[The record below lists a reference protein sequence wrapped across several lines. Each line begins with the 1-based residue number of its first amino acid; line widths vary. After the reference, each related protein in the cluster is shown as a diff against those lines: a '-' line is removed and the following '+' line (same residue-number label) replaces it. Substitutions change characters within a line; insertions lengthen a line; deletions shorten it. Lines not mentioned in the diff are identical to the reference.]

1 MLGPVDDFRRKKSEE
16 MASVSKPIMNEKM
29 WRAVL
34 SRDSSRDREFVY
46 AVRSTG
52 IYCRPSCPS
61 RRPRRAQVDF
71 FAVPVAAERAGFRP
85 CRRCKPE
92 LADGNGHDAQT
103 AAVVKLCRAIEEDP
117 DRPAR
122 LVALAQQ
129 AGTTTHRL
137 HRAFRR
143 VLGITPRQFTDAL
156 RLRRLKGQ
164 LQRGADVT
172 TALYDAGYGSASRLY
187 ERANAQLGMTPATY
201 GRGGRGMDIAYTI
214 EECALGK
221 VLVAATARGVSAV
234 YLGGEEQP
242 LERALKAEYPNA
254 ALRRDANS
262 LGPWV
267 RAIVKHLRGGERRL
281 DLPIDVEATA
291 FQRRVWEEL
300 RKIPYGA
307 TRSYSQVARAMGR
320 PAAVRAV
327 ARACA
332 MNPVSIVVPCHRVI
346 REDGALAGYRWGLD
360 RKKALLENEQN
371 ASKAKAHAHAAG
383 RR

>member
-1 MLGPVDDFRRKKSEE
+1 
-16 MASVSKPIMNEKM
+16 MASQPKPIMNRDM

-34 SRDSSRDREFVY
+34 HRDSSRDREFVY

-71 FAVPVAAERAGFRP
+71 FAVPVAAEHAGFRP
-85 CRRCKPE
+85 CKRCKPE
-92 LADGNGHDAQT
+92 QAAGNGHDAQT
-103 AAVVKLCRAIEEDP
+103 AAVVELCRTIEQDP
-117 DRPAR
+117 DRSAK

-129 AGTTTHRL
+129 VGTSTHRL

-143 VLGITPRQFTDAL
+143 VLGITPRQFADAL
-156 RLRRLKGQ
+156 RLRRLKGR
-164 LQRGADVT
+164 LQRGDDVT

-201 GRGGRGMDIAYTI
+201 GKGGRGMDIAYTI
-214 EECALGK
+214 ENCALGK
-221 VLVAATARGVSAV
+221 VLVAATSRGVSAV
-234 YLGGEEQP
+234 YLGGEDQP

-267 RAIVKHLRGGERRL
+267 RAIVNHLGRGGERRL
-281 DLPIDVEATA
+281 ELPIDVEATA

-300 RKIPYGA
+300 QKIPYGT
-307 TRSYSQVARAMGR
+307 TRTYTQVARAMGR
-320 PAAVRAV
+320 PTAVRAV

-332 MNPVSIVVPCHRVI
+332 TNPVSIVVPCHRVI
-346 REDGALAGYRWGLD
+346 REDGALAGYRWGLE
-360 RKKALLENEQN
+360 RKKALLEHEQN
-371 ASKAKAHAHAAG
+371 TAKAHSHAAG
-383 RR
+383 RT

>member
-1 MLGPVDDFRRKKSEE
+1 
-16 MASVSKPIMNEKM
+16 MASQPKPIMNRDM

-34 SRDSSRDREFVY
+34 LRDSSRDREFVY

-71 FAVPVAAERAGFRP
+71 FAMPVAAEHAGFRP
-85 CRRCKPE
+85 CKRCKPE
-92 LADGNGHDAQT
+92 QAASNGHDPQT
-103 AAVVKLCRAIEEDP
+103 AAVVELCRTIEQDP
-117 DRPAR
+117 DRSSK
-122 LVALAQQ
+122 LVALAQR
-129 AGTTTHRL
+129 AGTSTHRL

-143 VLGITPRQFTDAL
+143 VLGITPRQFADAL
-156 RLRRLKGQ
+156 RLRRLKGR
-164 LQRGADVT
+164 LQRGDDVT

-201 GRGGRGMDIAYTI
+201 GKGGKGMDIAYTI
-214 EECALGK
+214 EECALGR

-254 ALRRDANS
+254 MLRRDANS

-267 RAIVKHLRGGERRL
+267 RAIVNHIGRGGERRL
-281 DLPIDVEATA
+281 ELPIDVEATA

-300 RKIPYGA
+300 QRIPYGM
-307 TRSYSQVARAMGR
+307 TRTYTQVARAMGR
-320 PAAVRAV
+320 PTAVRAV

-332 MNPVSIVVPCHRVI
+332 TNPVSIVVPCHRVI
-346 REDGALAGYRWGLD
+346 REDGALAGYRWGLE
-360 RKKALLENEQN
+360 RKKALLEHEQG
-371 ASKAKAHAHAAG
+371 ARKAQAHGHAAG

>member
-1 MLGPVDDFRRKKSEE
+1 
-16 MASVSKPIMNEKM
+16 MARETKPIMNDNM
-29 WRAVL
+29 WSAVL
-34 SRDSSRDREFVY
+34 RRDSSRDREFVY

-61 RRPRRAQVDF
+61 RRPRREQVAF
-71 FAVPVAAERAGFRP
+71 FAVALAAERAGFRP

-92 LADGNGHDAQT
+92 QPATNGYGAQT
-103 AAVVKLCRAIEEDP
+103 AAVVELCRAIEQDP
-117 DRPAR
+117 DRPTR
-122 LVALAQQ
+122 LAALAQQ
-129 AGTTTHRL
+129 ARTTTHRL

-143 VLGITPRQFTDAL
+143 VLGITPRQFADAL
-156 RLRRLKGQ
+156 RVRRFKGR
-164 LQRGADVT
+164 LQHGADVT

-201 GRGGRGMDIAYTI
+201 GKGGRGMDIAYTI
-214 EECALGK
+214 EDCALGK

-234 YLGGEEQP
+234 YLGSEEQP
-242 LERALKAEYPNA
+242 LERELKAEYPNA

-267 RAIVKHLRGGERRL
+267 REIVKHLSGGERRL
-281 DLPIDVEATA
+281 ELPIDVEATA

-300 RKIPYGA
+300 QKIPYGA
-307 TRSYSQVARAMGR
+307 TRTYSQVARAMGR

-332 MNPVSIVVPCHRVI
+332 TNPVSIVVPCHRVI

-360 RKKALLENEQN
+360 RKKALLEHEQN
-371 ASKAKAHAHAAG
+371 AAKASRGGTAIISEAG
-383 RR
+383 EDVNRS

>member
-1 MLGPVDDFRRKKSEE
+1 
-16 MASVSKPIMNEKM
+16 MASQPKPIMNRNM

-61 RRPRRAQVDF
+61 RRPRRAQVSF
-71 FAVPVAAERAGFRP
+71 FAVPVAAEQAGFRP

-92 LADGNGHDAQT
+92 LAARCGHDTQT
-103 AAVVKLCRAIEEDP
+103 AAVVALCRSIEQDP
-117 DRPAR
+117 DRPAK
-122 LVALAQQ
+122 LSALAEQ

-143 VLGITPRQFTDAL
+143 VLRITPRQFADAL
-156 RLRRLKGQ
+156 RLRRLKGR

-201 GRGGRGMDIAYTI
+201 GKGGSGMEIAYTI
-214 EECALGK
+214 EGCALGK

-234 YLGGEEQP
+234 YLGNEVPP

-254 ALRRDANS
+254 ALRRGANS

-267 RAIVKHLRGGERRL
+267 RAIVKHLDGGERRL
-281 DLPIDVEATA
+281 DLPTDVEATA

-300 RKIPYGA
+300 RKIPYGT
-307 TRSYSQVARAMGR
+307 TRTYSQVARAIGR

-346 REDGALAGYRWGLD
+346 REDGSLAGYRWGLS
-360 RKKALLENEQN
+360 RKEQLLAQERAAN
-371 ASKAKAHAHAAG
+371 A
-383 RR
+383 